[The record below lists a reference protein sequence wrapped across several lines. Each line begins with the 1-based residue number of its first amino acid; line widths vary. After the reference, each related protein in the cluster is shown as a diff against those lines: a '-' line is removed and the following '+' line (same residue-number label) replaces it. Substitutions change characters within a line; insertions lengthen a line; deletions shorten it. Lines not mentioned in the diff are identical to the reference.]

1 MFNQHSVL
9 RMHFFYKTMLTMF
22 RMLNV
27 HFKDAAPFFSFGL
40 HSGFLGLGSKTASLV
55 SSALAH
61 FSTHSEMS
69 FLYATYIVK

>member
-9 RMHFFYKTMLTMF
+9 RMQFFYKTMLKVF
-22 RMLNV
+22 KMLNV
-27 HFKDAAPFFSFGL
+27 HFKDAAPFFSFCL

-61 FSTHSEMS
+61 FSVLFQKCPFYMPRI
-69 FLYATYIVK
+69 L